1 MLPRS
6 KGDTLTAKGTYV
18 EQDMGSVVA
27 DEVMA
32 LELPD
37 FRSLWGEL
45 INNSGF
51 RWISGDSLWS
61 STLN

>member
-37 FRSLWGEL
+37 FRSL
-45 INNSGF
+45 
-51 RWISGDSLWS
+51 
-61 STLN
+61 